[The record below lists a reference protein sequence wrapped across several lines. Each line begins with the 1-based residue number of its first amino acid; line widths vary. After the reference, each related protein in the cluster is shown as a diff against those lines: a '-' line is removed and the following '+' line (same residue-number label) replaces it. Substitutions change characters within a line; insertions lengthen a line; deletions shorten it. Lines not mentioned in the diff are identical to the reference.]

1 LHSFHPHGLS
11 PLGVITFNIDGNAD
25 VFDKNF
31 VVEVDAFA
39 KGNENWLVE
48 VKWKNKPCQ
57 PSDVDLLIQKKQFI
71 EYTKN
76 SNIDVL
82 WVISKTGFT
91 EKTIDI
97 AEKNKVLLTD
107 GDGLRN
113 IKKALSKQKK

>member
-1 LHSFHPHGLS
+1 
-11 PLGVITFNIDGNAD
+11 VITFNIDGNAD